1 MLITS
6 IIVSKI
12 DSCDVILH
20 LNRKI
25 QRAFISRDIWFLSFE
40 LKIQRKK
47 NDFEKNCFQ
56 LI

>member
-6 IIVSKI
+6 ITISKI

-40 LKIQRKK
+40 LKIQRKRMILK
-47 NDFEKNCFQ
+47 KTVSN
-56 LI
+56 

>member
-47 NDFEKNCFQ
+47 NDFEKNCF
-56 LI
+56 